1 MRKVIGKVLKGI
13 YKLNAF
19 CALLMMCSLDS
30 ESLIPAIV
38 LAVNMLVLATPII
51 ALERRERKETKQNG

>member
-1 MRKVIGKVLKGI
+1 MRKVIGKVLEGI

-30 ESLIPAIV
+30 NSLIPAIV
-38 LAVNMLVLATPII
+38 LAVNMLII
-51 ALERRERKETKQNG
+51 LIPFIAYEVTK